1 MLRPALV
8 FVVLVGLAQPVLA
21 QSPGVFSPTE
31 RPSPGFQVF
40 QPDGEVATSKAYS
53 GNVLVLT
60 FWASWCSPCLR
71 ELPHLQALHEAYADD
86 DRVAVLAINIG
97 EGEPEA
103 DATRFWTSTAYTMPY
118 AYDRTSFI
126 YATFGATAIP
136 ATYIIDGSGT
146 IRYEAY
152 GIANGDAYEAEVR
165 GYVDALLGD

>member
-1 MLRPALV
+1 MLRTFAYVVPFLLAPSVWAQTPA
-8 FVVLVGLAQPVLA
+8 
-21 QSPGVFSPTE
+21 VFSPTE

-40 QPDGEVATSKAYS
+40 EPDGGVLTNQAYS

-97 EGEPEA
+97 EGEPEVE
-103 DATRFWTSTAYTMPY
+103 ATRFWTNTAYTMPY

-136 ATYIIDGSGT
+136 ATYIIDSAGT

-152 GIANGDAYEAEVR
+152 GIGDGDAYEAEVR
-165 GYVDALLGD
+165 GYVDALLGG